1 MDPTNANTALASAF
15 AEELARGGLRH
26 AVVSPGSRSTP
37 LAVALWREPGI
48 EVTVIVDERSA
59 AFFALGAAQA
69 SGAPVALLCTSGT
82 ALANYAPAVA
92 EADLAAL
99 PLIVLSADRPPELRG
114 IGAGQTI
121 DQIKTFGE
129 SARWFCEVGTHEADD
144 SGLLHFRSVACRAL
158 ARARGEIRPG
168 PVHLNVPFREPLS
181 PIPVEGAVTAT
192 DELALHGRGE
202 RPLTAVTRVDL
213 EPTEFILDEIAGHI
227 ADAIAGVIIVGRQTD
242 PELREPLAHLA
253 RASGFPILAEPTSQ
267 LRLGPH
273 DRSSVIT
280 TYDTLLRDE
289 HFARAVVPELV
300 LRFGD
305 LPTSKPLR
313 QWLAASGAEQIVV
326 DPSGGWN
333 EPTGRAAAIVRADP
347 TECASGWAVRLEKA
361 SERASSEG
369 AARGPLHSRTA
380 GRFAQSALRGAPE
393 AWLRA
398 EATALAAI
406 AEELDAGAP
415 GEAVGASGAVGLG
428 AASEPGRDGSAAEIS
443 EPGLHLALGRA
454 NRDGDLVYTSSS
466 MPIRD
471 QETFLG
477 PGDADVLLLCNR
489 GANGIDGLIS
499 SGIGAAHAS
508 GRPTTIVTGDIGF
521 LHDIGGLAA
530 LRDVTTPVR
539 IVVIDNGGGGI
550 FSFLPQ
556 QEALGAEEFEAL
568 LGTPRGVSVEK
579 AAALFDLP
587 YRRLGSL
594 ADLPAALAAG
604 TGLIE
609 VRTDRATNVAAH
621 RAVTDRV
628 IAAIGG

>member
-15 AEELARGGLRH
+15 AEELARGGLRRV
-26 AVVSPGSRSTP
+26 VVSPGSRSTP

-82 ALANYAPAVA
+82 ALANYHPAVA
-92 EADLAAL
+92 EADESAL

-129 SARWFCEVGTHEADD
+129 SVRWFCEVGTHEADD
-144 SGLLHFRSVACRAL
+144 SGLLHLRSVACRAL

-168 PVHLNVPFREPLS
+168 PVHLNLPWREPLS
-181 PIPVEGAVTAT
+181 PLPVEGAVTAT

-213 EPTEFILDEIAGHI
+213 EPTAFVLDEVAGHI
-227 ADAIAGVIIVGRQTD
+227 GDAIAGVIIAGRQTD

-273 DRSSVIT
+273 DRSYVVT

-289 HFARAVVPELV
+289 HWARGVVPELV
-300 LRFGD
+300 LRFGE

-313 QWLAASGAEQIVV
+313 TWLAASGADQIVV

-333 EPTGRAAAIVRADP
+333 EPTGRAAAILRADP
-347 TECASGWAVRLEKA
+347 TECASGWAARLEGL
-361 SERASSEG
+361 EDEQRP
-369 AARGPLHSRTA
+369 GPR
-380 GRFAQSALRGAPE
+380 
-393 AWLRA
+393 AWLDA
-398 EATALAAI
+398 EATALRAI
-406 AEELDAGAP
+406 AEELEGPAAP
-415 GEAVGASGAVGLG
+415 ETVTPTASSSIADLPASASAIEEAA
-428 AASEPGRDGSAAEIS
+428 
-443 EPGLHLALGRA
+443 LHLALGKA
-454 NRDGDLVYTSSS
+454 HKDGDLVYTASS

-471 QETFLG
+471 QETFLAPG
-477 PGDADVLLLCNR
+477 PADVLLLCNR

-508 GRPTTIVTGDIGF
+508 GHPTTIVTGDLGL

-539 IVVIDNGGGGI
+539 ILVIDNGGGGI
-550 FSFLPQ
+550 FHFLPQ
-556 QEALGAEEFEAL
+556 HEALGGEEFEAL
-568 LGTPRGVSVEK
+568 LGTPRGVSVER

-587 YRRLGSL
+587 YRRLESL
-594 ADLPAALAAG
+594 ADLSTALAAG

-609 VRTDRATNVAAH
+609 VRTNREANVAAH
-621 RAVTDRV
+621 RRITKSVL
-628 IAAIGG
+628 AALAASR